1 MTREEALAKGYK
13 RSDYSSDPKIP
24 ENAELL
30 HSATL
35 PDDERKALVNDES
48 ILRKIIICAES
59 GRPFII
65 QKLELDFY
73 RKMGLP
79 LPKLHPDV
87 RHEAR
92 MKQRP

>member
-1 MTREEALAKGYK
+1 MPKEEALSKGFQ

-24 ENAELL
+24 ENTELL
-30 HSATL
+30 HPVTL
-35 PDDERKALVNDES
+35 PDDQRKTLVNDES

-79 LPKLHPDV
+79 LPKLHPDL

>member
-1 MTREEALAKGYK
+1 M
-13 RSDYSSDPKIP
+13 
-24 ENAELL
+24 
-30 HSATL
+30 
-35 PDDERKALVNDES
+35 VNDDS
-48 ILRKIIICAES
+48 VLKKVIICKES
-59 GRPFII
+59 QRPFII

-73 RKMGLP
+73 RKMRLP